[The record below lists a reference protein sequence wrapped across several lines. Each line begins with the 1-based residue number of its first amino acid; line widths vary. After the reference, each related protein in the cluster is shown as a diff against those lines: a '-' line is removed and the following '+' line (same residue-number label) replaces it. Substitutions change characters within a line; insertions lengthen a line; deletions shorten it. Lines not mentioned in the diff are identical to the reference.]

1 VTRRLSHIGKELQ
14 SRIKVFFDSSP
25 GLDATPLEICQSV
38 LEDVERK
45 VQPVG
50 RGRRIFPY
58 NQITVRLKQAETDRP
73 GLEAAFNGM
82 EAKVRER
89 LGELQCEA
97 PTAIDVRVSF
107 VKKTPAGWTS
117 DQQFSVDYNSETEAA
132 VEPGEKPP
140 RPPLHITIVRGAA
153 TEEAYTFTEPN
164 ISIGR
169 TADPTDGLG
178 RVRHNRVA
186 FLDTVDGI
194 TETVG
199 RAHARLRLEPKTG
212 EYSIFDE
219 GSSNGTSIIR
229 DGATILVPPRDPRG
243 VRVQSGDEI
252 QVGRAVIRVSIQQAL
267 GSGL

>member
-1 VTRRLSHIGKELQ
+1 MTVRLLHIGKELQ
-14 SRIKVFFDSSP
+14 SRLKVFFDSSP
-25 GLDATPLEICQSV
+25 GPDATPLEICQAV
-38 LEDVERK
+38 LEDVEFK

-58 NQITVRLKQAETDRP
+58 SRITVRLRQAETDRP

-82 EAKVRER
+82 GARVRER

-97 PTAIDVRVSF
+97 PDAIDVRVSF
-107 VKKTPAGWTS
+107 VKKAPAGWTS
-117 DQQFSVDYNSETEAA
+117 DQLFSVDYHSDAETAA
-132 VEPGEKPP
+132 EPREKPP
-140 RPPLHITIVRGAA
+140 RSPLHITILRGAA

-178 RVRHNRVA
+178 RVRRNRVA

-199 RAHARLRLEPKTG
+199 RAHARLRLDPKTG
-212 EYSIFDE
+212 EYRIFDE
-219 GSSNGTSIIR
+219 GSSNGTAIIR
-229 DGATILVPPRDPRG
+229 DGATIVVPPRDPRG
-243 VRVQSGDEI
+243 VRVQSGDEV
-252 QVGRAVIRVSIQQAL
+252 QVGRAVIRVSYEKA
-267 GSGL
+267 